1 MRENFISQLILQ
13 QQLNLF
19 NALCSRPEYK
29 RPTCHVSCLNCRVKF
44 LIFDYVCAVIFWAII
59 PILYSHSQ
67 PHPQSTHRDH
77 LSPFSSLD
85 WLYDMQSD
93 FYILLP
99 RLLNHIWRDQPRIDE
114 YFTQVLVPLLWLEHV
129 TANNITKAGC
139 QVNLL
144 QNIQWG
150 RTLVFCGC
158 DDCHI
163 PPSTHPQLFT
173 LPINT
178 MKCCNLHVTSESNTS
193 QGFCR
198 TEK

>member
-1 MRENFISQLILQ
+1 MSALLFSEQSSQSCIHIHNHIHNPHIETIFLHSLLSID
-13 QQLNLF
+13 F
-19 NALCSRPEYK
+19 T
-29 RPTCHVSCLNCRVKF
+29 TCN
-44 LIFDYVCAVIFWAII
+44 LIFTYCYPVCWTIF
-59 PILYSHSQ
+59 
-67 PHPQSTHRDH
+67 
-77 LSPFSSLD
+77 
-85 WLYDMQSD
+85 
-93 FYILLP
+93 
-99 RLLNHIWRDQPRIDE
+99 WRDQPRIDE
-114 YFTQVLVPLLWLEHV
+114 YFTLVLVPLLWLELEHV
-129 TANNITKAGC
+129 TADNITKAGC